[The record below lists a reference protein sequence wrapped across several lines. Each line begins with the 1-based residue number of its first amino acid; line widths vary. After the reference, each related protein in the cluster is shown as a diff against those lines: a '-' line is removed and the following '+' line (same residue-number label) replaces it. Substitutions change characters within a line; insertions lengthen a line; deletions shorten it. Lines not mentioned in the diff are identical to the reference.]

1 MKQIE
6 KKVIVLNKY
15 QMKYKKDFESGGFK
29 VVKNKP
35 MKQIEKIKKEF
46 EKKFVGITQ
55 GTKRVW
61 WVDSPDRVLD
71 WIIKTLQAQK
81 EDIADDLLISNHLG
95 FCDQTVLVG
104 TWYEKEDIKEM
115 IKKVRQD
122 TREEAYIRGYSKGM
136 TQGYVDGKL
145 TKNK

>member
-1 MKQIE
+1 
-6 KKVIVLNKY
+6 
-15 QMKYKKDFESGGFK
+15 
-29 VVKNKP
+29 

-122 TREEAYIRGYSKGM
+122 TREEVLEEVESNMGITADHYGLLG
-136 TQGYVDGKL
+136 DGSGNKQMFLFIGSNDWKKL
-145 TKNK
+145 INKLKNK